1 MTLFR
6 WGVKREREKGGGSE
20 RKRGGNRRGK
30 KTGKLKK
37 KGGGQLLLPSL
48 FLLPPMTNPSLPWSH
63 GRDARCG
70 SSFRCER
77 ALQAA
82 KPPWILF
89 FLFFSR
95 KIEMEKEVHF

>member
-20 RKRGGNRRGK
+20 RKRGGNRRGEK
-30 KTGKLKK
+30 RENSK

-89 FLFFSR
+89 FCFFVFF
-95 KIEMEKEVHF
+95 EEN